1 MVARHVITALS
12 FTMVTI
18 VAFSSMIKVPM
29 RTEAPSTMLLI
40 VFFQKSLLLE
50 KMNDDDVKFVCNTF
64 ARIDKGM
71 TVKAWSKV

>member
-29 RTEAPSTMLLI
+29 RTEAPSTILI